1 MVQPGRDSPGK
12 EVKGTS
18 PSPSPKWVFRP
29 TNAKRNMKKS
39 ATPHPI
45 KTGGNTKRSACVPL
59 TETGRVR
66 KKIVFEFDEL
76 IAGTNGGGSAIA
88 GKDGWSSLPGERE
101 KGRWKRKARPGPFEA
116 STGAFEVV
124 PGVLPLLAGELRFSM
139 GQKDGSA
146 RHQPEVVT
154 GTRLEG
160 ALPEVNEAVAQ
171 GLLRSTR
178 MEAAASAAVLD
189 EDTSSERYG
198 ANMLFDPPT
207 LAAPFPEK
215 DRHDNNGG
223 GEAGLNG
230 KPSAPDN
237 PSDPPD
243 KLLDQDR
250 DQPEILPK
258 HSTSEVGIDVASPVG
273 SPPTLGHSLEFIT
286 DKAAQAETQPVE
298 PDLDEKPANTGAGL
312 DSGGPPKS
320 DAVNLDADHDTEMG
334 TFGWCEGIPSLTFS
348 NEETKCLVD
357 KHGLDR
363 TIICHR
369 FHNASAEILLLLGLR
384 VPEPRILR
392 HVADHHPLLLRGHLR
407 GLAHHPLMKTTPSA
421 AALPPGHRLLHRGRE
436 HRPPERARAPT
447 RDEAEQH
454 GVPAQHRLAPDGV
467 SLAGGRVVGGG
478 GGGGGGRRGEGVG
491 VEVELGAGADAAL
504 LRLLVLDFLLLL
516 LLGSFF
522 GGDASRSDLFPGV
535 GIAEHCRIVG
545 GAASQCSRQELTPVD
560 PGVCRLS
567 ISDFNSPPG
576 VRRKRTLL
584 SRLCSVAAG
593 KSFCWL
599 RHLQQPS
606 SRAAASVG
614 IASPLLRR
622 RSIQPGD
629 AAAGRSRC
637 SHCSTPKH
645 HRHRCWIVAA
655 LLQPLRQPLSSPL
668 NGVVPYFSLN
678 FVFFS

>member
-12 EVKGTS
+12 EVKDTS

-45 KTGGNTKRSACVPL
+45 KNGGNTKRSACVPL

-139 GQKDGSA
+139 GKKDGSA

-154 GTRLEG
+154 GTRLDG

-171 GLLRSTR
+171 GVLRSTR
-178 MEAAASAAVLD
+178 VEAAASAAVLD
-189 EDTSSERYG
+189 EDTSSERNG

-215 DRHDNNGG
+215 DRHVLASETCDSLMGQSILQFKSGDGTNFKAEDNNGG

-230 KPSAPDN
+230 TPSAPDN

-243 KLLDQDR
+243 ELLGQDR

-258 HSTSEVGIDVASPVG
+258 HSASEVGIDVASPVG

-312 DSGGPPKS
+312 DSGGPLKS

-357 KHGLDR
+357 KETCL
-363 TIICHR
+363 
-369 FHNASAEILLLLGLR
+369 ILGR
-384 VPEPRILR
+384 RKEQ
-392 HVADHHPLLLRGHLR
+392 A
-407 GLAHHPLMKTTPSA
+407 TTDPT
-421 AALPPGHRLLHRGRE
+421 
-436 HRPPERARAPT
+436 RPPQPRRPHSASNPIRREWRLKT
-447 RDEAEQH
+447 NVH
-454 GVPAQHRLAPDGV
+454 GTHNPDPGQG
-467 SLAGGRVVGGG
+467 SMPKGETEPGTHKEKS
-478 GGGGGGRRGEGVG
+478 GRRKERSTRVMGTS
-491 VEVELGAGADAAL
+491 EL
-504 LRLLVLDFLLLL
+504 
-516 LLGSFF
+516 S
-522 GGDASRSDLFPGV
+522 
-535 GIAEHCRIVG
+535 
-545 GAASQCSRQELTPVD
+545 TM
-560 PGVCRLS
+560 
-567 ISDFNSPPG
+567 ISC
-576 VRRKRTLL
+576 T
-584 SRLCSVAAG
+584 
-593 KSFCWL
+593 
-599 RHLQQPS
+599 
-606 SRAAASVG
+606 
-614 IASPLLRR
+614 LRR
-622 RSIQPGD
+622 
-629 AAAGRSRC
+629 
-637 SHCSTPKH
+637 T
-645 HRHRCWIVAA
+645 
-655 LLQPLRQPLSSPL
+655 
-668 NGVVPYFSLN
+668 
-678 FVFFS
+678 

>member
-45 KTGGNTKRSACVPL
+45 KNGGNTKRSACVPL

-116 STGAFEVV
+116 STGTFEVV

-171 GLLRSTR
+171 GVLRSTR
-178 MEAAASAAVLD
+178 VEAAASAAVLD

-215 DRHDNNGG
+215 DRHVLASETCDSLMGQSLLQFKSGDGTNFKAEDNNGG

-258 HSTSEVGIDVASPVG
+258 HSASKVGIDVASPVG

-357 KHGLDR
+357 KATDMSSDHDNPSCKSLSFPSCPNDGLEAKGPENHHLAHTPTEGD
-363 TIICHR
+363 HMEPV
-369 FHNASAEILLLLGLR
+369 ALAILPAGAPDPPSDQGPAVYETTVGEGDAMLTC
-384 VPEPRILR
+384 
-392 HVADHHPLLLRGHLR
+392 A
-407 GLAHHPLMKTTPSA
+407 GLAERQDGIQLRAGHDGSRGPDNDPDKLRTAQRHLGDPLGQIYPNACSNVDGLAVGPQGDGSSGNHPPNEIIRPMNHTQ
-421 AALPPGHRLLHRGRE
+421 GRE
-436 HRPPERARAPT
+436 
-447 RDEAEQH
+447 
-454 GVPAQHRLAPDGV
+454 
-467 SLAGGRVVGGG
+467 S
-478 GGGGGGRRGEGVG
+478 
-491 VEVELGAGADAAL
+491 
-504 LRLLVLDFLLLL
+504 
-516 LLGSFF
+516 
-522 GGDASRSDLFPGV
+522 
-535 GIAEHCRIVG
+535 
-545 GAASQCSRQELTPVD
+545 GAAEKGAWS
-560 PGVCRLS
+560 
-567 ISDFNSPPG
+567 
-576 VRRKRTLL
+576 
-584 SRLCSVAAG
+584 
-593 KSFCWL
+593 
-599 RHLQQPS
+599 
-606 SRAAASVG
+606 
-614 IASPLLRR
+614 
-622 RSIQPGD
+622 
-629 AAAGRSRC
+629 
-637 SHCSTPKH
+637 
-645 HRHRCWIVAA
+645 
-655 LLQPLRQPLSSPL
+655 
-668 NGVVPYFSLN
+668 
-678 FVFFS
+678 

>member
-12 EVKGTS
+12 EVKDTS

-45 KTGGNTKRSACVPL
+45 KNGGNTKRSACVPL

-66 KKIVFEFDEL
+66 KKIVFELDEL

-139 GQKDGSA
+139 GKKDGSA

-154 GTRLEG
+154 GTRLDG

-171 GLLRSTR
+171 GVLRSTR
-178 MEAAASAAVLD
+178 VEAAASAAVLD
-189 EDTSSERYG
+189 EDTSSERNG

-215 DRHDNNGG
+215 DRHVLASETCDSLMGQSILQFKSGDGTNFKAEDNNGG

-230 KPSAPDN
+230 TPSAPDN

-243 KLLDQDR
+243 ELLDQDR

-258 HSTSEVGIDVASPVG
+258 HSASEVGIDVASPVG

-357 KHGLDR
+357 KGSD
-363 TIICHR
+363 IIPS
-369 FHNASAEILLLLGLR
+369 N
-384 VPEPRILR
+384 
-392 HVADHHPLLLRGHLR
+392 GHL
-407 GLAHHPLMKTTPSA
+407 AH
-421 AALPPGHRLLHRGRE
+421 
-436 HRPPERARAPT
+436 
-447 RDEAEQH
+447 
-454 GVPAQHRLAPDGV
+454 DGSMV
-467 SLAGGRVVGGG
+467 
-478 GGGGGGRRGEGVG
+478 EG
-491 VEVELGAGADAAL
+491 
-504 LRLLVLDFLLLL
+504 
-516 LLGSFF
+516 
-522 GGDASRSDLFPGV
+522 
-535 GIAEHCRIVG
+535 
-545 GAASQCSRQELTPVD
+545 
-560 PGVCRLS
+560 
-567 ISDFNSPPG
+567 
-576 VRRKRTLL
+576 
-584 SRLCSVAAG
+584 
-593 KSFCWL
+593 W
-599 RHLQQPS
+599 RH
-606 SRAAASVG
+606 
-614 IASPLLRR
+614 LRR
-622 RSIQPGD
+622 RCISVN
-629 AAAGRSRC
+629 
-637 SHCSTPKH
+637 H
-645 HRHRCWIVAA
+645 HFHLDP
-655 LLQPLRQPLSSPL
+655 LLGCGGFRKGS
-668 NGVVPYFSLN
+668 
-678 FVFFS
+678 

>member
-1 MVQPGRDSPGK
+1 
-12 EVKGTS
+12 
-18 PSPSPKWVFRP
+18 
-29 TNAKRNMKKS
+29 MKTS

-45 KTGGNTKRSACVPL
+45 KNGGNTKRSACVPL

-88 GKDGWSSLPGERE
+88 GKDGWSSLPGERD

-171 GLLRSTR
+171 GVLRSTR
-178 MEAAASAAVLD
+178 VEAAASAAVLD

-215 DRHDNNGG
+215 DRHVLASETCDSLMGQSLLQFKSGDGTNFKAEDNNGG

-258 HSTSEVGIDVASPVG
+258 HSASEVGIDVASPVG

-298 PDLDEKPANTGAGL
+298 PDLGEKPANTGAGL

-357 KHGLDR
+357 K
-363 TIICHR
+363 
-369 FHNASAEILLLLGLR
+369 LLLLSKILHPT
-384 VPEPRILR
+384 VP
-392 HVADHHPLLLRGHLR
+392 PL
-407 GLAHHPLMKTTPSA
+407 TSA
-421 AALPPGHRLLHRGRE
+421 ANLPPPPRHPTILADPSHHSLVHRFITFFILLGGYHPAVLLPIPLRLS
-436 HRPPERARAPT
+436 PPVHP
-447 RDEAEQH
+447 DENH
-454 GVPAQHRLAPDGV
+454 FN
-467 SLAGGRVVGGG
+467 
-478 GGGGGGRRGEGVG
+478 
-491 VEVELGAGADAAL
+491 VELGSRLPSTSTPRLGYTLSKPARLAETMGQPPDPDEKRDTPALNPDHLPDIVPGDEEARVLSDQQMVFRAG
-504 LRLLVLDFLLLL
+504 
-516 LLGSFF
+516 
-522 GGDASRSDLFPGV
+522 
-535 GIAEHCRIVG
+535 E
-545 GAASQCSRQELTPVD
+545 AASLQRWRTPT
-560 PGVCRLS
+560 CL
-567 ISDFNSPPG
+567 I
-576 VRRKRTLL
+576 RRKRKWSIGMNVKKSSMPPTVEPCRKKAARQKLL
-584 SRLCSVAAG
+584 LP
-593 KSFCWL
+593 
-599 RHLQQPS
+599 PS
-606 SRAAASVG
+606 S
-614 IASPLLRR
+614 L
-622 RSIQPGD
+622 
-629 AAAGRSRC
+629 
-637 SHCSTPKH
+637 
-645 HRHRCWIVAA
+645 
-655 LLQPLRQPLSSPL
+655 
-668 NGVVPYFSLN
+668 
-678 FVFFS
+678 

>member
-12 EVKGTS
+12 EVKDTS

-45 KTGGNTKRSACVPL
+45 KNGGNTKRSACVPL

-76 IAGTNGGGSAIA
+76 FAGTNGGGSAIA

-116 STGAFEVV
+116 CTGAFEVV

-139 GQKDGSA
+139 GKKDGSA

-171 GLLRSTR
+171 GVLRSMR
-178 MEAAASAAVLD
+178 VEAAASAAVLD
-189 EDTSSERYG
+189 EDTSSERNG

-215 DRHDNNGG
+215 DRHVLASETCDSLMGQSILQFKSGDGTNFKAEDNNGG

-230 KPSAPDN
+230 TPSA
-237 PSDPPD
+237 PD

-258 HSTSEVGIDVASPVG
+258 HSASEVGIDVASPVG

-357 KHGLDR
+357 K
-363 TIICHR
+363 
-369 FHNASAEILLLLGLR
+369 ASAATDNMASD
-384 VPEPRILR
+384 
-392 HVADHHPLLLRGHLR
+392 ADGRPADDDTSMSDVLE
-407 GLAHHPLMKTTPSA
+407 
-421 AALPPGHRLLHRGRE
+421 HRG
-436 HRPPERARAPT
+436 PQA
-447 RDEAEQH
+447 
-454 GVPAQHRLAPDGV
+454 
-467 SLAGGRVVGGG
+467 LAG
-478 GGGGGGRRGEGVG
+478 
-491 VEVELGAGADAAL
+491 
-504 LRLLVLDFLLLL
+504 
-516 LLGSFF
+516 S
-522 GGDASRSDLFPGV
+522 
-535 GIAEHCRIVG
+535 
-545 GAASQCSRQELTPVD
+545 
-560 PGVCRLS
+560 
-567 ISDFNSPPG
+567 
-576 VRRKRTLL
+576 
-584 SRLCSVAAG
+584 
-593 KSFCWL
+593 
-599 RHLQQPS
+599 
-606 SRAAASVG
+606 
-614 IASPLLRR
+614 
-622 RSIQPGD
+622 
-629 AAAGRSRC
+629 
-637 SHCSTPKH
+637 
-645 HRHRCWIVAA
+645 
-655 LLQPLRQPLSSPL
+655 
-668 NGVVPYFSLN
+668 
-678 FVFFS
+678 